1 LSVICQRSD
10 HVGSIEDVMFVHS
23 LADDVEQFF
32 FIIIA
37 HYRFNDC
44 MEKFEVKCAV
54 DMAWLICTQY

>member
-1 LSVICQRSD
+1 MLAILR
-10 HVGSIEDVMFVHS
+10 MFVHS

-44 MEKFEVKCAV
+44 MEKFEVKCAM